1 VGATAPSIRKVTRV
15 AGDEFDRVIQPGV
28 TVALGDGIGMPYD
41 ACAALTKRAREVG
54 GVRLITGWL
63 VECPPGLEF
72 DAFED
77 VRTFMA
83 GYGLATGIAAGS
95 VQYTPT
101 NVSQLPALLTG
112 PWRPDVTVL
121 SAVETKRG
129 LALGTEVSWVLTA
142 AELSSACLVELRS
155 RGTAAARAGLLDGL
169 PLRVVGESDRPPLAP
184 DRARVDDVAASIGK
198 TVASLVPH
206 GAAVQFGPGS
216 IGEATVQAIDR
227 PVMVDSGVLTD
238 AVVDLAERELLLG
251 RPLGTYLFGSAR
263 LCEWADEKEFLDRI
277 EVTHDPSRLAG
288 RPLVAI
294 NTALQI
300 DRVGQLNIESVGGR
314 QIAGIGGHADY
325 ASAGSRS
332 PGGLSIVAL
341 PSTRGGRS
349 TLVDHLQ
356 APVSTPRSAVDI
368 VVTEY
373 GQADLRGRT
382 DHERRDLIGS
392 LFPNA

>member
-1 VGATAPSIRKVTRV
+1 MGATAPSSRKGTQV
-15 AGDEFDRVIQPGV
+15 AGDEFDRVIQRGM
-28 TVALGDGIGMPYD
+28 TVALGDGVGMPYD
-41 ACAALTKRAREVG
+41 ACAALTRRAREVG

-72 DAFED
+72 DAFDE

-83 GYGLATGIAAGS
+83 GYGLASGIAAGS
-95 VQYTPT
+95 VHYAPA

-112 PWRPDVTVL
+112 PWRPDVTLL
-121 SAVETKRG
+121 SAVETTRG
-129 LALGTEVSWVLTA
+129 FALGTEVSWVLTA

-155 RGTAAARAGLLDGL
+155 HGRAAARAGLLDGL
-169 PLRVVGESDRPPLAP
+169 PLRVVGESDRPPIAP
-184 DRARVDDVAASIGK
+184 DRAQVDDAAAAIGK

-227 PVMVDSGVLTD
+227 PVEVDSGVLTD

-263 LCEWADEKEFLDRI
+263 LCEWADGTEVLDRI

-288 RPLVAI
+288 RPLIAI

-300 DRVGQLNIESVGGR
+300 DRVGQINIESIGGR

-332 PGGLSIVAL
+332 PGGLSVVAL
-341 PSTRGGRS
+341 PSIRGGRS
-349 TLVDHLQ
+349 TLVEHLS
-356 APVSTPRSAVDI
+356 APVSTARSAVDVI
-368 VVTEY
+368 VTEY
-373 GQADLRGRT
+373 GHADLRGRT
-382 DHERRDLIGS
+382 DEERRELIGS
-392 LFPNA
+392 LFPNS